1 MKLKLN
7 KQDERKLQ
15 QLITT
20 LDSNIEIANL
30 YTDFL
35 TEHYND
41 IDSTLLED
49 SGSYYLALLT
59 VLDIDENSSELKPL
73 VKNHQLNQIDCL
85 NTQDYLNNP
94 YYKNIKLPKLKKD
107 NWEFTSNTF
116 LPYEG
121 FVDSDLTFNGFYEVT
136 HLGYFTKPLVY
147 PLLLQNNSIWMS
159 ITPHEINTMQASV
172 NHATGNVL
180 VMGLG
185 LGYFAYMCSIKKEV
199 QQITII
205 ENDPNIITLFKQ
217 YILPQFENRA
227 KITIIQMDAIE
238 YLQTAP
244 HFDYTFIDLWHN
256 EEDGL
261 PIYLHLKQLE
271 KDNSVDY
278 WIESSLLAMIRRALI
293 VVLDEA
299 LHNSPQNY
307 ENAQNN
313 SDKLINAL
321 SIYYQDYDITT
332 YAMIEEL
339 VSINNLKNII
349 KKLKI

>member
-1 MKLKLN
+1 MKLKLS

-30 YTDFL
+30 YTDYL
-35 TEHYND
+35 TTHYND
-41 IDSTLLED
+41 IDSSLFED

-59 VLDIDENSSELKPL
+59 VLDIDETSVELKPL
-73 VKNHQLNQIDCL
+73 VKNHHLDQIDCL

-121 FVDSDLTFNGFYEVT
+121 FVYCDLTFNGFYEVT

-147 PLLLQNNSIWMS
+147 PLLLQNNAIWMS

-172 NHATGNVL
+172 NHATGNIL

-185 LGYFAYMCSIKKEV
+185 LGYFAYMCSIKKAV
-199 QQITII
+199 QKITII
-205 ENDPNIITLFKQ
+205 ENDPTIIALFKQ
-217 YILPQFENRA
+217 YILPQFEDKT
-227 KITIIQMDAIE
+227 KITIIQMDAVE
-238 YLQTAP
+238 YLRTAP

-261 PIYLHLKQLE
+261 PLYLQLKQLE

-278 WIESSLLAMIRRALI
+278 WIESSLLAMIRRALL

-299 LHNSPQNY
+299 LHNSPQTY

-313 SDKLINAL
+313 SDKLINAI
-321 SIYYQDYDITT
+321 SKYYQDYELTSF
-332 YAMIEEL
+332 AAIEEL
-339 VSINNLKNII
+339 ISINNLKKII